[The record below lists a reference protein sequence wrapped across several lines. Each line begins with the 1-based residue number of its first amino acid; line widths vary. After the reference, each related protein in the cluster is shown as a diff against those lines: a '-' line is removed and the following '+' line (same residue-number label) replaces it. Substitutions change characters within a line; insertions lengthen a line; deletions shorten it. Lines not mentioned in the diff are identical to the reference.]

1 MIDKRLYADFV
12 HFSQRQYDSL
22 DYDPFHP
29 MLIELQKGMDPEEA
43 LWHSTLYMAYYN
55 VGSFQVAFE
64 EAPPVGRPFPEWLAR
79 LPVGVQRRNLRGGK
93 VLDHLDSY
101 VRLADE
107 HGSQWA
113 YLTAGFTGDPKADWP
128 KLQEN
133 VGKSWG
139 NGRWS
144 IFTTSELYQKVNKIP
159 VFPCNL
165 MNEGSSG
172 PRAGLKILFGPEST
186 TTVGELDRLTDLL
199 FDDVRK
205 KLTTKIP
212 YLPYNHYDYA
222 MLESQL
228 CDFQSMYKGRY
239 YVGRDI
245 DRDQERLRGTAATL
259 KRMGRRTDYLDR
271 VWEARSAVF
280 DHRYLGEHNNWRGRE
295 DYALTHYRRY
305 GEVADHKT
313 ILETKGCVLY

>member
-1 MIDKRLYADFV
+1 MLDQRLFNDFL

-64 EAPPVGRPFPEWLAR
+64 EGPPCGRPFPEWLAR

-93 VLDHLDSY
+93 VLTHLDSY
-101 VRLADE
+101 VRLAHE
-107 HGSQWA
+107 HGSQRD
-113 YLTAGFTGDPKADWP
+113 YLTSGFTGDARADWAT
-128 KLQEN
+128 LQEN

-144 IFTTSELYQKVNKIP
+144 VFTTSELYQKVNNIP
-159 VFPCNL
+159 VLPCNL
-165 MNEGSSG
+165 MNDGSSG
-172 PRAGLKILFGPEST
+172 PRAGLKILFNLEDP
-186 TTVGELDRLTDLL
+186 TVEELDKLTDQL
-199 FDDVRK
+199 FVEAGKR
-205 KLTTKIP
+205 LRTSIP
-212 YLPYNHYDYA
+212 YLPTGHYDYA

-228 CDFQSMYKGRY
+228 CDFQSLFKGRY

-245 DRDQERLRGTAATL
+245 DRDQERLRKTASAL
-259 KRMGRRTDYLDR
+259 KALGRPEKGLDA
-271 VWEARSAVF
+271 VWAARSAVF
-280 DHRYLGEHNNWRGRE
+280 ESRYLGEHNGWSGRT
-295 DYALTHYRRY
+295 DYALTHYQRY

-313 ILETKGCVLY
+313 ILETRGCVLF

>member
-1 MIDKRLYADFV
+1 MLDQRLFNDFL

-64 EAPPVGRPFPEWLAR
+64 EGPPCGRPFPEWLAR

-93 VLDHLDSY
+93 VLTHLDSY
-101 VRLADE
+101 VRLAHE
-107 HGSQWA
+107 HGSQRD
-113 YLTAGFTGDPKADWP
+113 YLTAGFTGDPKADWAT
-128 KLQEN
+128 LQDN
-133 VGKSWG
+133 VGKAWG

-144 IFTTSELYQKVNKIP
+144 IFTTSELYQKVNNIP
-159 VFPCNL
+159 VLPCNL
-165 MNEGSSG
+165 MNDGSSG
-172 PRAGLKILFGPEST
+172 PRAGLKILFNLEDP
-186 TTVGELDRLTDLL
+186 TVEELDKLTDQL
-199 FDDVRK
+199 FVEASKR
-205 KLTTKIP
+205 LRTRIP
-212 YLPYNHYDYA
+212 YLPEGHYDYA

-228 CDFQSMYKGRY
+228 CDFQSLCKGRY

-245 DRDQERLRGTAATL
+245 DRDQERLRKTAGAL
-259 KRMGRRTDYLDR
+259 KALGRSEKGLDA
-271 VWEARSAVF
+271 VWAARSAVF
-280 DHRYLGEHNNWRGRE
+280 DNRYLGEHNGWAGRT
-295 DYALTHYRRY
+295 DYALTHYQRY

-313 ILETKGCVLY
+313 ILETKGCVLF